1 MMQSLYA
8 STIADSLPTRSR
20 GLGGEDS
27 VFTPMRAGD
36 SVEISDRSPLPRL
49 ENDRK
54 NQVWTSGPKNM
65 FNQRN

>member
-54 NQVWTSGPKNM
+54 N
-65 FNQRN
+65 